1 MLDRIKSIVLIADE
15 TETRFT
21 TVIDLVQC
29 KNCTFYQGECCVRFG
44 RQEHPHRDPED
55 YCSKGEKK

>member
-29 KNCTFYQGECCVRFG
+29 KNCTFYQGECCRRFG
-44 RQEHPHRDPED
+44 RSAICRREPED